1 MRVRVKNNNVESAIR
16 TLKRKTKDS
25 LNDLREK
32 EFFEKPSLQRNKAKQ
47 AARIR
52 ERKRQKE
59 IFVSL
64 AGTVMV
70 NRT

>member
-25 LNDLREK
+25 LNDLRSK
-32 EFFEKPSLQRNKAKQ
+32 EFFETPSLGRNKAKQ

-52 ERKRQKE
+52 ERKRQKDANNSNK
-59 IFVSL
+59 F
-64 AGTVMV
+64 
-70 NRT
+70 

>member
-25 LNDLREK
+25 LNDLRSK

-52 ERKRQKE
+52 ERKRQKDANNSNK
-59 IFVSL
+59 F
-64 AGTVMV
+64 
-70 NRT
+70 

>member
-52 ERKRQKE
+52 ERKRQKDANNSNK
-59 IFVSL
+59 F
-64 AGTVMV
+64 
-70 NRT
+70 

>member
-25 LNDLREK
+25 LNDLRSK
-32 EFFEKPSLQRNKAKQ
+32 EFFEKPSLRRNKAKQ

-52 ERKRQKE
+52 ERKRQKD
-59 IFVSL
+59 
-64 AGTVMV
+64 ANTKKH
-70 NRT
+70 